1 MAAIAREPPRI
12 DFVRLPTPLDSQR
25 RNRHEKSL
33 VAAARGR
40 RRARA
45 RGGGTK
51 HHRLQHRRH
60 RRRRALAKGHAD
72 VQTVATRR
80 PELREPRDHRQ
91 GALGKLLYYD
101 HRLSQEG
108 TISCDSCH
116 VLARFGV
123 DNLATSPGDKGQPG
137 GRNSPTVFNAALHM
151 AQFWDGRAK
160 DVEQQAVMPVLNPVE
175 MAIPSESFLLDRLA
189 QYPDY
194 RELFAKAFP
203 DDATPMSYANIGKA
217 LAAFE
222 RTLLTPSRFDRYLEG
237 DRGVLDPQE
246 KAGLRTFF
254 DMGCTSCHNGVTIG
268 AQSFRKFGLGESY
281 WVHTGSKKIDTGRFQ
296 TTGDEADKYVFKVA
310 SLRNVEK
317 TFPYFHDGSVTTLE
331 DAVRVMGKL
340 QVGMDFDDQQ
350 VADLSA
356 FLRTLTGT
364 LPAEA
369 IRPPEVLPT
378 AD

>member
-1 MAAIAREPPRI
+1 MKSRWSLLLAAAA
-12 DFVRLPTPLDSQR
+12 
-25 RNRHEKSL
+25 L
-33 VAAARGR
+33 VALAAFVQSAPAPAVGDP
-40 RRARA
+40 AEEELWQKA
-45 RGGGTK
+45 TLMFK
-51 HHRLQHRRH
+51 PLPIT
-60 RRRRALAKGHAD
+60 APNPDNPATAAK
-72 VQTVATRR
+72 V
-80 PELREPRDHRQ
+80 
-91 GALGKLLYYD
+91 ALGKLLYFD

-108 TISCDSCH
+108 TISCNSCH

-123 DNLATSPGDKGQPG
+123 DNLPTSPGDKGQLG
-137 GRNSPTVFNAALHM
+137 ARNSPTVLNAALHA

-160 DVEQQAVMPVLNPVE
+160 DVEQQAGMPVLNPVE
-175 MAIPSESFLLDRLA
+175 MAIPSETFLVERLA
-189 QYPDY
+189 RYPDY
-194 RELFAKAFP
+194 RERFAQAFP
-203 DDATPMSYANIGKA
+203 GETEPMSYANIGKA

-237 DRGVLDPQE
+237 ERGALDAHE

-268 AQSFRKFGLGESY
+268 AQSFRKFGLGEDY
-281 WVHTGSKKIDTGRFQ
+281 WVHTGSKKVDVGRFQ

-340 QVGMDFDDQQ
+340 QVGMDFSDHQ
-350 VADLSA
+350 VAELSA
-356 FLRTLTGT
+356 FLRTLTGVP
-364 LPAEA
+364 PAEA
-369 IRPPEVLPT
+369 IVPPELPS